1 MEKKPSSK
9 GQGRRSEVPVNL
21 IAARRVVNLL
31 KEHQVWLRRDLGQSF
46 LVDYNVLRKILET
59 AGLEPGM
66 PVIEIGAGI
75 GTLSKGL
82 AEAGA
87 QVTSIEIDPRLAEIW
102 RKNMAS
108 YSNVRL
114 IVADALKLDFS
125 SLLQEIGQGRKVR
138 MVSNIPYQITSP
150 LLELMFENHQY
161 LDRLVFT
168 VQREVGERIIAP
180 PGTSAYSSLTVT
192 THYYSKPRIVAMV
205 SRRSFFPVPKV
216 DSCLLCLEVRDKPPV
231 EVKEEKIF
239 LKIVRA
245 AFEQRRKTLVN
256 ALSGVL
262 GLPKEVL
269 SQVLQEA
276 QIEVHRRGETLSLEE
291 FAHVANLLSPKLHP
305 GGGEA

>member
-1 MEKKPSSK
+1 M
-9 GQGRRSEVPVNL
+9 NL
-21 IAARRVVNLL
+21 TAASRVAKLL

-46 LVDYNVLRKILET
+46 LVDFNVLRKILKT
-59 AGLEPGM
+59 AEIEPGM
-66 PVIEIGAGI
+66 PVIEVGAGI

-102 RKNMAS
+102 RKNMAGF
-108 YSNVRL
+108 SNARL
-114 IVADALKLDFS
+114 IVADALKLDFP
-125 SLLQEIGQGRKVR
+125 SLFQEIGQGRKIR

-150 LLELMFENHQY
+150 LLELMFEHRQF

-168 VQREVGERIIAP
+168 VQKEVGERILAS
-180 PGTSAYSSLTVT
+180 PGTPMYSSLTVT
-192 THYYSKPRIVAMV
+192 THYYCRPRIVAII

-231 EVKEEKIF
+231 EVIDEKFF

-245 AFEQRRKTLVN
+245 SFEQRRKTLVN

-262 GLPKEVL
+262 GLSKEIL
-269 SQVLQEA
+269 FQVLQEA
-276 QIEVHRRGETLSLEE
+276 RIEAHRRGETLSLEE
-291 FAHVANLLSPKLHP
+291 FARVANLLSRSLIS
-305 GGGEA
+305 